1 MDTTMSDVPAD
12 IVSAITPAIAG
23 DPTTASDPPTA
34 IPAAQGTA
42 VADPDK
48 APSRKKAKKS
58 HAGDSAAAKAAAPS
72 T

>member
-12 IVSAITPAIAG
+12 IVPAITPANAG
-23 DPTTASDPPTA
+23 DPTTA

-58 HAGDSAAAKAAAPS
+58 HAGDSAAAVKAVAPS